1 MKLRIL
7 VALVLLVL
15 LMVPLAGCSGQ
26 ESAPQEAV
34 AVDGAQDAA
43 GRDDVSDDVAPPS
56 ALDKD
61 TDDVADVQSSVE
73 KVDAGDKDEA
83 ETEDSVSVEA
93 PDIRS
98 LDTLD
103 SYRQTMTTRTVS
115 DGEVTEWTLVMEFV
129 RDPAATRMVWTSVD
143 EEGEEESWETVQIGT
158 TTYMRGDEN
167 DEGQAEWI
175 SYTSEDAEEPEAA
188 ADITNWVSAGNYLD
202 DPSCSRKGREEVDGQ
217 GATLYVCDAGVFG
230 AYSSIWGATGKLIEG
245 SVQTWVSDEYN
256 VALRSISEWIGE
268 DDEGIRHEY
277 RSEAVITDIN
287 EPFTIEAPAG
297 VDAPGLPDDVPL
309 YPGATMTMAMAGIV
323 GFEVEAALADV
334 SAFYR
339 EQMEVEGWTLDSEYE
354 GMLNYSKDG
363 RTAMIMLSESDDL
376 IEGSI
381 MVQ

>member
-43 GRDDVSDDVAPPS
+43 GRDGVSDDVTPPS
-56 ALDKD
+56 ALDKE

-73 KVDAGDKDEA
+73 QVEAEDKDEA

-143 EEGEEESWETVQIGT
+143 EEGE
-158 TTYMRGDEN
+158 
-167 DEGQAEWI
+167 
-175 SYTSEDAEEPEAA
+175 
-188 ADITNWVSAGNYLD
+188 
-202 DPSCSRKGREEVDGQ
+202 
-217 GATLYVCDAGVFG
+217 
-230 AYSSIWGATGKLIEG
+230 
-245 SVQTWVSDEYN
+245 
-256 VALRSISEWIGE
+256 
-268 DDEGIRHEY
+268 
-277 RSEAVITDIN
+277 
-287 EPFTIEAPAG
+287 
-297 VDAPGLPDDVPL
+297 
-309 YPGATMTMAMAGIV
+309 
-323 GFEVEAALADV
+323 
-334 SAFYR
+334 
-339 EQMEVEGWTLDSEYE
+339 
-354 GMLNYSKDG
+354 
-363 RTAMIMLSESDDL
+363 
-376 IEGSI
+376 
-381 MVQ
+381 